1 MRNARTK
8 VKQELAPSLSRA
20 ASTLIAAMT
29 NGERRFVDVDHDFNI
44 IVDGQPLQTLSG
56 SGKSVV
62 NLALRI
68 GLGQV
73 LTSKVLPIFMGDEID
88 KDMDQERATSTHGT
102 MQNLREYLTQIILVT
117 HKEIEADNVIRL

>member
-1 MRNARTK
+1 MK
-8 VKQELAPSLSRA
+8 VKQELAPSLSKA
-20 ASTLIAAMT
+20 ASSLLYAMT

-62 NLALRI
+62 TLALRI

-88 KDMDQERATSTHGT
+88 KDMDAIRATSTHST
-102 MQNLREYLTQIILVT
+102 FQNLKSVLTQIILVT
-117 HKEIEADNVIRL
+117 HKDIEADQVISL

>member
-1 MRNARTK
+1 
-8 VKQELAPSLSRA
+8 
-20 ASTLIAAMT
+20 MT
-29 NGERRFVDVDHDFNI
+29 DGERRHVDVDHDFNI
-44 IVDGQPLQTLSG
+44 TVDGQPLQTLSG

-88 KDMDQERATSTHGT
+88 KDMDQVRASSTHNT
-102 MQNLREYLTQIILVT
+102 FQSLREYLTQIILVT
-117 HKEIEADNVIRL
+117 HKEVEADQVIQL

>member
-1 MRNARTK
+1 MK
-8 VKQELAPSLSRA
+8 VKQELAPSLSKA
-20 ASTLIAAMT
+20 ASSLLYAMT

-88 KDMDQERATSTHGT
+88 KDMDAIRATSTHST
-102 MQNLREYLTQIILVT
+102 FQNLKSVLTQIILVT
-117 HKEIEADNVIRL
+117 HKDIEADQVISL